1 MIALLQKPNQS
12 PEQSAIHAKFLKML
26 PRIRRQASMAFRNK
40 TPEAREELIAEV
52 VAKSYRAFCRLVQR
66 GKEDVAFATPLAQ
79 YSIRQVRSGRLLGG
93 RQRPRDVMLA
103 RDQHGSLGIARLDH
117 FDADDGQWQEIVVED
132 HRAGPAEIA
141 ACRIDFA
148 SWLRL
153 LPVRLRK
160 IALTLACGETTSA
173 AAKKFKLTAGRISQL
188 RLWLK
193 ESWERFQGEANST
206 APSAMAA

>member
-1 MIALLQKPNQS
+1 
-12 PEQSAIHAKFLKML
+12 ML
-26 PRIRRQASMAFRNK
+26 PRIRRQASVAFRGK
-40 TPEAREELIAEV
+40 SSEAREELIAEV
-52 VAKSYRAFCRLVQR
+52 VAKAYRAFCRLVER

-93 RQRPRDVMLA
+93 RERPRDVMSA
-103 RDQHGSLGIARLDH
+103 RDQQRGFEIDRLGHGDREES
-117 FDADDGQWQEIVVED
+117 QWQEIVVED

-153 LPVRLRK
+153 LPIRLRK
-160 IALTLACGETTSA
+160 VALTLARGETTSE
-173 AAKKFKLTAGRISQL
+173 AAKKFGVTPARVSQL

-193 ESWERFQGEANST
+193 ENWESFQGQVTVA
-206 APSAMAA
+206 